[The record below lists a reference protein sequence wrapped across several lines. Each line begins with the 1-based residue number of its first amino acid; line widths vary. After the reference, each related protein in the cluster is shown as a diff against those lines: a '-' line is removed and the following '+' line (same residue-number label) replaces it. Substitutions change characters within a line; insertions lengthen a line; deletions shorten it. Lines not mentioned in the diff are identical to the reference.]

1 MNTTDSLSEKS
12 CNSLVFDDDA
22 KAITFACFT
31 TEEVKD
37 FPLLLGKVETHKVV
51 APEKSEEAKEI
62 AKNAEK
68 LRKQGVRVA
77 TKETAEKRIAK
88 ESKVEK
94 VKTTATKTKSEDT
107 AR

>member
-12 CNSLVFDDDA
+12 CNSLVFEDNA

-37 FPLLLGKVETHKVV
+37 FPLLLGEVETHKVITQGNR
-51 APEKSEEAKEI
+51 EEAKEI

-68 LRKQGVRVA
+68 LREQGVRVTTTA
-77 TKETAEKRIAK
+77 VAEKRKAK
-88 ESKVEK
+88 GRKVVET
-94 VKTTATKTKSEDT
+94 KTTATKTKNEDT

>member
-12 CNSLVFDDDA
+12 CNSLVFEDNA

-31 TEEVKD
+31 TEE
-37 FPLLLGKVETHKVV
+37 FPLLLGEVETHKVIT
-51 APEKSEEAKEI
+51 SGNREEAKEI

-68 LRKQGVRVA
+68 LREQGVRVTTTA
-77 TKETAEKRIAK
+77 VAEKRKAK
-88 ESKVEK
+88 GRKVVET
-94 VKTTATKTKSEDT
+94 KTTATKTKNEDT

>member
-12 CNSLVFDDDA
+12 CNSLVFEEGA

-37 FPLLLGKVETHKVV
+37 FPLLLGEVENNKVI
-51 APEKSEEAKEI
+51 APENSEEAKEI

-68 LRKQGVRVA
+68 LRKQGVKVT
-77 TKETAEKRIAK
+77 TKEVAEKRISKGRNVAK
-88 ESKVEK
+88 A
-94 VKTTATKTKSEDT
+94 KTTATKTKNEDT

>member
-12 CNSLVFDDDA
+12 CNSLVFEDNA

-37 FPLLLGKVETHKVV
+37 FPLLLGEVETHKVIT
-51 APEKSEEAKEI
+51 S
-62 AKNAEK
+62 KNAEK
-68 LRKQGVRVA
+68 LREQGVRVTTTA
-77 TKETAEKRIAK
+77 VAEKRKAK
-88 ESKVEK
+88 GRKVVET
-94 VKTTATKTKSEDT
+94 KTTATKTKNEDT

>member
-12 CNSLVFDDDA
+12 CNSLVFEDNA

-37 FPLLLGKVETHKVV
+37 FPLLLGEVETHKVIT
-51 APEKSEEAKEI
+51 SGNREEAKEI

-68 LRKQGVRVA
+68 ELF
-77 TKETAEKRIAK
+77 TM
-88 ESKVEK
+88 
-94 VKTTATKTKSEDT
+94 
-107 AR
+107 

>member
-12 CNSLVFDDDA
+12 CNSLVFEDNA

-31 TEEVKD
+31 TEEVKE
-37 FPLLLGKVETHKVV
+37 FPLLLGEVETNKVV
-51 APEKSEEAKEI
+51 APETSDEAKEI

-68 LRKQGVRVA
+68 LRKQGVKVT
-77 TKETAEKRIAK
+77 TKVVAEKRIAK
-88 ESKVEK
+88 GSNVA
-94 VKTTATKTKSEDT
+94 KTTATKTKNGDT